1 MCRMLFMLM
10 LISLFPLSQAKAVS
24 MADYQKTFEIDLE
37 KDRLPS
43 EEELLKV
50 FMQENRYYDRKY
62 NSIWELL
69 GNFDAD
75 FYAKAST
82 YGMNEKR
89 LKWEE
94 EDMVLEIINSLPK
107 EMYPYIGPMLFKVPN
122 MSEKVL
128 NLPGIKETKN
138 KFPDR
143 IADELKNIDEI
154 EFLSPFLY
162 YVLMPEIWPGHQE
175 NIEIP
180 QTTQYHPKVV
190 YNPDFY
196 AAIKQLVPP
205 EDFMPGAKNKTLG
218 KSDLRTVKPD
228 RKNLLT
234 AADVA
239 AIARTLPEVEKWFQE
254 KENRY
259 QLSTI
264 STILWSYEYN
274 QDPTV
279 VTGMRELVNPCARLV
294 QKAKLIGKER
304 SLALRVARE
313 GFTLNEWAYTCDK
326 TIKAY
331 RISRINKNLMQ
342 ALRMYKQG
350 IWNHEIDKLSLQN
363 RATRYSTMQALVS
376 AYSAPLSDVIEVRKK
391 RPLLEQSLDGS
402 NYRIGDVKIR
412 IE

>member
-162 YVLMPEIWPGHQE
+162 YIFLMSGPNFRH
-175 NIEIP
+175 
-180 QTTQYHPKVV
+180 
-190 YNPDFY
+190 
-196 AAIKQLVPP
+196 
-205 EDFMPGAKNKTLG
+205 
-218 KSDLRTVKPD
+218 
-228 RKNLLT
+228 
-234 AADVA
+234 
-239 AIARTLPEVEKWFQE
+239 
-254 KENRY
+254 
-259 QLSTI
+259 
-264 STILWSYEYN
+264 
-274 QDPTV
+274 
-279 VTGMRELVNPCARLV
+279 
-294 QKAKLIGKER
+294 
-304 SLALRVARE
+304 
-313 GFTLNEWAYTCDK
+313 
-326 TIKAY
+326 
-331 RISRINKNLMQ
+331 
-342 ALRMYKQG
+342 
-350 IWNHEIDKLSLQN
+350 
-363 RATRYSTMQALVS
+363 
-376 AYSAPLSDVIEVRKK
+376 
-391 RPLLEQSLDGS
+391 
-402 NYRIGDVKIR
+402 
-412 IE
+412 